1 MSQWIV
7 TQGNN
12 QFSVEGLDELE
23 RLARQG
29 RLSAGDMVQPPGTT
43 EWMYVSEIE
52 ELAPF
57 VGAGPVDDD
66 DDLDFRRGGSN
77 STMIVVGVLL
87 ALIVVG
93 AGAIFTFVQQ
103 LPRAGDRLLGE
114 GGLAYSEMLVTQK
127 GTGLH
132 SEPSTSGQL
141 TQPTPKDD
149 VLELLAKRGE
159 WYRARSKGG
168 AEGWI
173 PADKVI
179 PMYMLGGD
187 DVREEYDPLYNPD
200 RYVDVLNATWQQQV
214 ATNPRRGAELSD
226 VTVFEFWMRNKSAYG
241 MTDLVIEATIKDAKG
256 HELDTVE
263 IQVEGIIPA
272 DGNTTVGTLS
282 AEDDSQ
288 APRIMTGASFQELAD
303 ENPDLQLLWT
313 DGVEVELGAEDGV
326 GAEINVVELRAIPD
340 EEAAQVVRRDDK

>member
-23 RLARQG
+23 QLARQG

-43 EWMYVSEIE
+43 EWLYVSEID

-57 VGAGPVDDD
+57 VKPGAPVDDD
-66 DDLDFRRGGSN
+66 DLDYRRGGNRSLP
-77 STMIVVGVLL
+77 VVAAVLV
-87 ALIVVG
+87 ALIAVG
-93 AGAIFTFVQQ
+93 GGAMFMFFQQ
-103 LPRAGDRLLGE
+103 LPRSGDRLLGE
-114 GGLAYSEMLVTQK
+114 GGLGYSEMLVTEP

-132 SEPSTSGQL
+132 KEPLDGSSMAQSTR
-141 TQPTPKDD
+141 KDD

-159 WYRARSKGG
+159 WYRARSRSG

-179 PMYMLGGD
+179 PMYMLGGE
-187 DVREEYDPLYNPD
+187 DVREQYDPLYNPD
-200 RYVDVLNATWQQQV
+200 RYVNVLNATWRQLP
-214 ATNPRRGAELSD
+214 ASNPRPGAELSD
-226 VTVFEFWMRNKSAYG
+226 VTVFEFLMRNESQYG

-263 IQVEGIIPA
+263 IPVEGMIPA
-272 DGNTTVGTLS
+272 EEHTSVGTLAS
-282 AEDDSQ
+282 EIEGE
-288 APRIMTGASFQELAD
+288 PGRFLTGATFQQMAEED
-303 ENPDLQLLWT
+303 PDLQLLWSE
-313 DGVEVELGAEDGV
+313 GVEVPLGSDEEGV
-326 GAEINVVELRAIPD
+326 GAEINVVELRAVPD
-340 EEAAQVVRRDDK
+340 EEAAQVVRRE

>member
-7 TQGNN
+7 TQGSN

-23 RLARQG
+23 QLARAG

-57 VGAGPVDDD
+57 LTGGSTLDD
-66 DDLDFRRGGSN
+66 DDLDYKRGGSQ
-77 STMIVVGVLL
+77 STMVVIGVLV

-114 GGLAYSEMLVTQK
+114 GGLAYSEMLVTQP

-132 SEPSTSGQL
+132 AEPMPSSTMVQGTS
-141 TQPTPKDD
+141 KDD
-149 VLELLAKRGE
+149 VLELLAKRGD

-168 AEGWI
+168 SEGWI

-187 DVREEYDPLYNPD
+187 DVRDEFDPLYNPD
-200 RYVDVLNATWQQQV
+200 RYVDVLNATWRQLV
-214 ATNPRRGAELSD
+214 ATNPRPGAELSD
-226 VTVFEFWMRNKSAYG
+226 VTVFEFLMQNKSAYP

-256 HELDTVE
+256 HELQTVE
-263 IQVEGIIPA
+263 IEVDGAIPA
-272 DGNTTVGTLS
+272 ESHTTVGTLLG
-282 AEDDSQ
+282 ATDEEEGVF
-288 APRIMTGASFQELAD
+288 MTSASFQELAED
-303 ENPDLQLLWT
+303 DPELQLRWSE
-313 DGVEVELGAEDGV
+313 GVEVAMGADEGV
-326 GAEINVVELRAIPD
+326 GAEINVVELRAVPD
-340 EEAAQVVRRDDK
+340 DEAAQVVRREE